1 MDLNKQK
8 FETTVAGEKSS
19 FEISRIGEQAT
30 SAVLGK
36 HGETVV
42 LTTMVMGKEDK
53 NVDYLPLVVEYAE
66 KFYAA
71 GKILGSRFVRREG
84 KPSEEATLSARLVDR
99 AIRPLFN
106 EKLRRDIQIIVTVL
120 SYDEEN
126 DPDFI
131 SLISASLALAI
142 SEIPWDGPIGGIR
155 LSLSKEGKII
165 FNPKNSDLADAKF
178 KAIVA
183 GPKNKINMIE
193 VEADE
198 VSEEDAFKVFSAAIP
213 EINNLIDFQ
222 NEVVKQIGKEKAK
235 IEFQEPPVDLKQDV
249 KDFLKDKLESV
260 IYVKNKPDRNLGLLD
275 LKKELEDYLTQKGY
289 TDLSLI
295 NNLIDEEV
303 AALVRKNILESE
315 KRPDFRKLDEI
326 RPLYAEV
333 SLFKRLHGS
342 ALFIRGNTQALAVTT
357 LAAPGAEQL
366 IETMETSAKRR
377 FMLHYNFPP
386 YSVGEIAPL
395 RGPGRREIGHG
406 ALAEKALRH
415 LIPSID
421 DFPYTIRVVSEIL
434 SSNGS
439 SSMATVCASSLSLM
453 DAGVPI
459 KNSAAG
465 IAMGLFSAEENYK
478 ILTDIQGPED
488 HFGDMDCKVAGTK
501 VGLTA
506 MQMDTKIEGIDLEI
520 LKEILSQAK
529 KARTQIL
536 EVMNQALDRP
546 RSQISPYAP
555 VVLTLD
561 IKPEKIREVIG
572 PGGKIINSIIGASGA
587 TTIDIEE
594 NGKVFVAAPDKEKAI
609 AAIEQI
615 KGIVHEFNV
624 GDIVEGEVVKI
635 LDFGAIVDIGNNRD
649 GMIHISELKN
659 GYVKK
664 VDDVVKVGDIVKAK
678 IIKIDPDGKIGLSL
692 KM

>member
-8 FETTVAGEKSS
+8 FETTVAGEKIS

>member
-8 FETTVAGEKSS
+8 FETTVAGEKIS

-333 SLFKRLHGS
+333 SLFRRLHGS